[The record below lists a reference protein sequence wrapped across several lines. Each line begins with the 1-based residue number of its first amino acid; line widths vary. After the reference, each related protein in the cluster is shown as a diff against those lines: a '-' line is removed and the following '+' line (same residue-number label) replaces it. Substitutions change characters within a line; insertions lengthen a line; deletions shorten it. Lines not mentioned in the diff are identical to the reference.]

1 MRKTQITKTKQQTMA
16 NEPRTNE
23 VMRLIADLPV
33 AEDNTREN
41 RPSLEEAESFFRKVI
56 EARINHCVNNL
67 KAHANEAKVA
77 FTTVVWPTG
86 HFSVP
91 VYMSLVEAQNQ
102 DWRDW
107 SSLIWQQIIRH
118 MVEDGCKDN
127 MMFRIATE
135 FILVANQ

>member
-1 MRKTQITKTKQQTMA
+1 MV
-16 NEPRTNE
+16 NELRTNE
-23 VMRLIADLPV
+23 VMSLIAGLPV

-77 FTTVVWPTG
+77 FSIVVWPTG

-91 VYMSLVEAQNQ
+91 VYDSLVEALDQ
-102 DWRDW
+102 DWRSW
-107 SSLIWQQIIRH
+107 SPLVWQQIIRQ
-118 MVEDGCKDN
+118 MIEDDCKDN
-127 MMFRIATE
+127 TMFRIATE
-135 FILVANQ
+135 FILVAKSEY